1 MPSARAHRP
10 QLDPVPVRAADQRSC
25 RSASLPAPLTSFVGR
40 AREIA
45 AVADLL
51 HREDVRLVALTG
63 PGGVG
68 KTRLAQRVAA
78 ELADNFAD
86 GAAWVDLA
94 PLADPNLVAPTV
106 AQALGVREAGDRS
119 LYERLADALRDRALL
134 LVLDNFER
142 VVDAAPLVARLLAGC
157 PRLKVLATSRV
168 HLRVSG
174 ERLVPVGPLALP
186 EPARPAPLPELAA
199 TEAVALF
206 VERAQAARPDF
217 ALTTGNAAAVAEIC
231 RQLDGRPLAIE
242 LAAARVA
249 VLPPAALLARL
260 ERRLPLL
267 TGGPRDSPAR
277 LRSMRDAIGWSH
289 DLLSQDEQALFRRLA
304 VFVGGFTLEA
314 AEAVAADEGIDVL
327 EGVSSLVAKS
337 LVRDEEGSGGEP
349 RYLMLETVREFGL
362 ERLAERGE
370 EPAIRAAH
378 AAFFLALAEAA
389 EPRLMGP
396 DEATWLDRLATELPN
411 TRAALAW
418 TLEHEAAETAL
429 RLATNLFWFWYS
441 RGDRREGERWLGA
454 ALARGSGGTTARA
467 DALIAAALVAT
478 VLDCAAA
485 VELAEEGLA
494 VSRACG
500 YAAGSARA
508 LLCLGIAAEWAGDFD
523 RAVGLEEEALALL
536 RDLDDPFRTA
546 LVLVN
551 LADANLWRG
560 DLAPAQAHAA
570 EGLALARST
579 GNEYAVALALGPV
592 AVAAT

>member
-40 AREIA
+40 AREIV

-174 ERLVPVGPLALP
+174 NGSSPLDRWPSPNPRGPRRCRSWRRPRPSPSSSSVPRRPDPTSRSPPATPLPSRRSA
-186 EPARPAPLPELAA
+186 ASWTGGRWRSSWQRPASP
-199 TEAVALF
+199 
-206 VERAQAARPDF
+206 
-217 ALTTGNAAAVAEIC
+217 C
-231 RQLDGRPLAIE
+231 S
-242 LAAARVA
+242 
-249 VLPPAALLARL
+249 PAALLARL

-289 DLLSQDEQALFRRLA
+289 DLLSQDEQALFRCLA

-327 EGVSSLVAKS
+327 EGVSRWWPRAWCGTRKD
-337 LVRDEEGSGGEP
+337 RAGS
-349 RYLMLETVREFGL
+349 
-362 ERLAERGE
+362 
-370 EPAIRAAH
+370 RATSCW
-378 AAFFLALAEAA
+378 
-389 EPRLMGP
+389 RRSGS
-396 DEATWLDRLATELPN
+396 
-411 TRAALAW
+411 LAW
-418 TLEHEAAETAL
+418 SGWPSAA
-429 RLATNLFWFWYS
+429 RS
-441 RGDRREGERWLGA
+441 RRSAPPMPPFSWRWPRRR
-454 ALARGSGGTTARA
+454 
-467 DALIAAALVAT
+467 
-478 VLDCAAA
+478 
-485 VELAEEGLA
+485 
-494 VSRACG
+494 SRA
-500 YAAGSARA
+500 
-508 LLCLGIAAEWAGDFD
+508 
-523 RAVGLEEEALALL
+523 
-536 RDLDDPFRTA
+536 
-546 LVLVN
+546 
-551 LADANLWRG
+551 
-560 DLAPAQAHAA
+560 
-570 EGLALARST
+570 
-579 GNEYAVALALGPV
+579 
-592 AVAAT
+592 